1 MVIDIIRVATLR
13 ENNWN
18 GGIEGAFVFAGGGL
32 CLNCLELY
40 RYSSLCLLCKTH
52 GALQL
57 RLVHLSYACLTK
69 KFKRKYPLQGN

>member
-40 RYSSLCLLCKTH
+40 RYSSLCLLCKTPWSFAVETC
-52 GALQL
+52 ALKL
-57 RLVHLSYACLTK
+57 CMFNK
-69 KFKRKYPLQGN
+69 KV